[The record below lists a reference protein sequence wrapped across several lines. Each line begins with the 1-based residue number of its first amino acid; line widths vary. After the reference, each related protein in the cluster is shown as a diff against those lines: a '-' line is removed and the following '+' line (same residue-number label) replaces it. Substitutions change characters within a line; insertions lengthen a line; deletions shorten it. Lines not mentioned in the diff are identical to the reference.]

1 MRLLNDIVEEQALAS
16 RFLSRLRRKVPISLT
31 DIFRIWHGDT
41 TPNEFFP
48 AYIAILACR
57 QRAKAAGYVGNRS
70 T

>member
-1 MRLLNDIVEEQALAS
+1 MTSSRKKRS
-16 RFLSRLRRKVPISLT
+16 RFLSWLGRKVPIPLT

-41 TPNEFFP
+41 TPNESFP
-48 AYIAILACR
+48 AYIAIPAYR